1 MTPGSRTKDG
11 TTAYPQRRTDGT
23 STSTAGAFLFPGF
36 SATAADQTTGLGCMS
51 ALTFVGLLH
60 NNSLMDNCFV
70 EFYAKDV
77 IHQFYFFTGLF
88 AGHIV
93 NCYFRH

>member
-1 MTPGSRTKDG
+1 M
-11 TTAYPQRRTDGT
+11 
-23 STSTAGAFLFPGF
+23 
-36 SATAADQTTGLGCMS
+36 
-51 ALTFVGLLH
+51 LH
-60 NNSLMDNCFV
+60 HYSLMNNGFV

-88 AGHIV
+88 AGDIV